1 MLMCTGFPF
10 KGHEHILKLDCSD
23 YCTAQWIFLKATY
36 FELYNMGMMSLKCYC
51 NYLFWLPL
59 NSYCVQE
66 TLEALYHLILNSGKS
81 ISHLI
86 DEKIGSVKLKYL
98 HKVTELIRNSAQI
111 YFSKEMSLKSMLSKL
126 CHVCHQIV
134 YWK

>member
-1 MLMCTGFPF
+1 
-10 KGHEHILKLDCSD
+10 
-23 YCTAQWIFLKATY
+23 
-36 FELYNMGMMSLKCYC
+36 MGLMSLKCYC

-66 TLEALYHLILNSGKS
+66 TLETLYHLILNSGKS

-98 HKVTELIRNSAQI
+98 KSLIFIITEKK
-111 YFSKEMSLKSMLSKL
+111 YFYEIDQSLS
-126 CHVCHQIV
+126 HVQLFATP
-134 YWK
+134 